1 MSRLGLAVSLEI
13 FGLNMVWQVPGGAN
27 VIETYNLIIIEYGL
41 LPCSVF
47 KEKGNALNQG

>member
-27 VIETYNLIIIEYGL
+27 VIEAYNLIIIEYGL
-41 LPCSVF
+41 SPCSVF
-47 KEKGNALNQG
+47 KEKDNALNQG